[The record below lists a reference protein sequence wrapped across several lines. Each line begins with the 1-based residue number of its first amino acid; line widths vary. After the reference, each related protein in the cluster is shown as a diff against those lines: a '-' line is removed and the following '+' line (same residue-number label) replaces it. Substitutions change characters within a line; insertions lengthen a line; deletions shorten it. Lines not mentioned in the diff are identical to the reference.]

1 VLAIIVEHCLKCGGC
16 VAICPTEAL
25 TLLADG
31 ITCNRDLCVECG
43 DCALFCPVRALE
55 TVDV

>member
-1 VLAIIVEHCLKCGGC
+1 MLAIHIDTCLKCGGC

-31 ITCNRDLCVECG
+31 ISCDHDRCVVCG
-43 DCALFCPVRALE
+43 DCTLFCPVRALE
-55 TVDV
+55 TDDE